1 MLTEENWF
9 ICAEERLH
17 IYLRDI
23 KGYNG
28 ELQKVRYNDTEM
40 VLRVTFKPTL
50 AKKLDWESGVTSK
63 AKICIC

>member
-9 ICAEERLH
+9 ICAEERIH

-23 KGYNG
+23 KGYNS

-50 AKKLDWESGVTSK
+50 AKKLD
-63 AKICIC
+63 